1 MPIHLVYH
9 GTEEVVNKLIHGME
23 VKPMPGGCTVDTIRE
38 LKDDFKVVSLAGG
51 PRGTQDALDFREI
64 LEDEQ
69 DAITRRK
76 KLDAVLLVPEDLT
89 VVNS

>member
-9 GTEEVVNKLIHGME
+9 GNEEVVEKLVQGME
-23 VKPMPGGCTVDTIRE
+23 VKPLPGDCTVDTIRE
-38 LKDDFKVVSLAGG
+38 LRKEFKVVPLVNN
-51 PRGTQDALDFREI
+51 PRGKQDAEDFREI
-64 LEDEQ
+64 LVAEQ

-76 KLDAVLLVPEDLT
+76 KLDAVLLVPENLT